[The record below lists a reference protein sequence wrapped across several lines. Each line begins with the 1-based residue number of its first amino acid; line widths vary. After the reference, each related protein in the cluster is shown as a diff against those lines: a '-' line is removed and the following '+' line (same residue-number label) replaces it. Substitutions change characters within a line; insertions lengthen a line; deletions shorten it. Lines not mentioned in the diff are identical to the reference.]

1 MGYDRKDSDMTAST
15 KSKTASKNLTII
27 KEFEAISHEIDDAIT
42 RADFA
47 AIELLDQSRRNLISK
62 MEVPKDAFADEQWFK
77 IARRCVEQ
85 NDAAKER
92 VLGLMAEL
100 RHNTGSKLRQLSGY
114 RPS

>member
-1 MGYDRKDSDMTAST
+1 MGNDRKDSDMTVNV
-15 KSKTASKNLTII
+15 KSKTTSKNLNII
-27 KEFEAISHEIDDAIT
+27 KEFEEISHEIDDAIT

-85 NDAAKER
+85 NDAAKAR

-114 RPS
+114 RPG

>member
-1 MGYDRKDSDMTAST
+1 MGYNRKGNDMTANVT
-15 KSKTASKNLTII
+15 SKTASKNLTII
-27 KEFEAISHEIDDAIT
+27 KEFEALSHEIDNAIT

-47 AIELLDQSRRNLISK
+47 AIELLDQSRRNLINK